1 MGIPLIFISIYVGAL
16 SVLFLFVIMMLN
28 SRIFIKSNN
37 FLFYFLLVSISTIFI
52 SINYLN
58 SYFNLTFLFNI
69 SESYNNIIIKDS
81 PLLVVG
87 FLLFTKYF
95 ICLLIAGFILFI
107 AMIGSVSLVLEP
119 YKLIKNQIIHQQI
132 SRNSKNSYFKIV

>member
-1 MGIPLIFISIYVGAL
+1 
-16 SVLFLFVIMMLN
+16 MLN